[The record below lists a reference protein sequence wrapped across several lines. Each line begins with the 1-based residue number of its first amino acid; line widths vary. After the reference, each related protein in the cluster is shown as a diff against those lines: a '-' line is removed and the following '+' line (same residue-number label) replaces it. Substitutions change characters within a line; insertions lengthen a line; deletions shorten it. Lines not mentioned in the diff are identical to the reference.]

1 MGKGLGVI
9 LTLLRLALQA
19 VQREMERRRN
29 DKAQRVQDDP
39 GSAWANRFGR
49 VQPDADQ
56 YGGAEQLPA
65 DCASDATNQ
74 IGRHGRAED

>member
-49 VQPDADQ
+49 VQPDAIEPQQLPTDCSKVATNPAERS
-56 YGGAEQLPA
+56 GGAR
-65 DCASDATNQ
+65 D
-74 IGRHGRAED
+74 